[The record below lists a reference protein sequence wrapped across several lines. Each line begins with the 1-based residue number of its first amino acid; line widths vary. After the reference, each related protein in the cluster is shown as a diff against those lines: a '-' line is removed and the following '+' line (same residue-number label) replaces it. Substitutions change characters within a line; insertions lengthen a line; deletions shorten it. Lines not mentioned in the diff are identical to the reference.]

1 MAHFISL
8 SVSSTGRRERGLV
21 GGEVY
26 VHAPDDLCLKETT
39 HCKVPIYMSDN
50 GDHDQIMS
58 VMRQCCRH
66 G

>member
-1 MAHFISL
+1 M
-8 SVSSTGRRERGLV
+8 

-39 HCKVPIYMSDN
+39 HCKVPIYISDNDDN

-58 VMRQCCRH
+58 VMR
-66 G
+66 